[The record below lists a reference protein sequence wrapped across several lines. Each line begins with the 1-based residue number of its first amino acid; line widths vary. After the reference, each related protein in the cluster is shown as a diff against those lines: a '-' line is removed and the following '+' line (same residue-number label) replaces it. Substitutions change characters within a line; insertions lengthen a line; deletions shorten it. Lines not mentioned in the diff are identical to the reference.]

1 MNMNLKL
8 LSRAI
13 ASFGRSFSVSSK
25 SWVRGKYGQ
34 PTEWTHQHI
43 IAKGEVNK
51 GVLKSEFRARRENI
65 AETLIADRINSK
77 TGPVGE
83 KHLLILPAAKRQY
96 MVDKIPYFYRQDT
109 DFRYLTG
116 CLQPDTVLVIEFSRN
131 WSRSIL
137 FCKES
142 TPYDEKWEGVKIGYG
157 EAVEFLGVD
166 EASPIS
172 SLEDYL
178 YNFQKVHPKLDIWY
192 DYMEPKNNDV
202 HKLLLNF
209 IQQTS
214 SINNLDSARPALH
227 NLRVIKS
234 PAEVAL
240 MRETCAIGSEAMRR
254 TIRRS
259 KELSCE
265 GQFLASVEYESR
277 MQGASFL
284 AYPPVVAA
292 GNNANTIHY
301 IASTSAVSP
310 SEFVLMDA
318 GCEYHG
324 YASDITR
331 TWPAAGQFSDGQL
344 SVYEA
349 VLDTQQRLI
358 ASIVPG
364 VTTID
369 GLYKDM
375 QDILGRNLQS
385 IGLIDKDT
393 EYLSARTHEFCPHH
407 VSHYLG
413 MDVHDCGKASK
424 RQPLQP
430 GMVIT
435 VEPGCYIPASRGS
448 VDPVF
453 RGIGCRI
460 EDDLLVTEEGVEVL
474 SRDCPKTVKEL
485 QDLIA

>member
-25 SWVRGKYGQ
+25 SWVPGKYGQ

-178 YNFQKVHPKLDIWY
+178 YNFQKVNPKLDIWY

-214 SINNLDSARPALH
+214 SINNLDSASL
-227 NLRVIKS
+227 IS
-234 PAEVAL
+234 PGL
-240 MRETCAIGSEAMRR
+240 LC
-254 TIRRS
+254 
-259 KELSCE
+259 
-265 GQFLASVEYESR
+265 
-277 MQGASFL
+277 
-284 AYPPVVAA
+284 
-292 GNNANTIHY
+292 
-301 IASTSAVSP
+301 
-310 SEFVLMDA
+310 
-318 GCEYHG
+318 
-324 YASDITR
+324 
-331 TWPAAGQFSDGQL
+331 
-344 SVYEA
+344 
-349 VLDTQQRLI
+349 
-358 ASIVPG
+358 
-364 VTTID
+364 TT
-369 GLYKDM
+369 
-375 QDILGRNLQS
+375 
-385 IGLIDKDT
+385 
-393 EYLSARTHEFCPHH
+393 
-407 VSHYLG
+407 
-413 MDVHDCGKASK
+413 
-424 RQPLQP
+424 
-430 GMVIT
+430 
-435 VEPGCYIPASRGS
+435 
-448 VDPVF
+448 
-453 RGIGCRI
+453 
-460 EDDLLVTEEGVEVL
+460 
-474 SRDCPKTVKEL
+474 
-485 QDLIA
+485 